1 MSIELNIALPATSYP
16 YNEPEVHY
24 ISIQRLNLEGGLG
37 TYRIRETGGAG
48 VTGQYNNTAVFP
60 HPYVE
65 GWERCVSRGLAALAD
80 ARRETA

>member
-16 YNEPEVHY
+16 YDVPEVHY
-24 ISIQRLNLEGGLG
+24 LSIQRLEMEGGLG
-37 TYRIRETGGAG
+37 TYRIREMG
-48 VTGQYNNTAVFP
+48 VGTELSAKSAVFP

-80 ARRETA
+80 QRRETA